1 MRSHMK
7 NKILHSIYT
16 KFLVTFLGALFFSST
31 LTFGVIYWSQLGNV
45 LDQIR
50 VELVNQAQ
58 AVQTLNQEQLSDG
71 AITGLYTQG
80 IVVSRIYASLDEV
93 GAVLSED
100 ERAKLEQGEIVYLN
114 AHQSHDFPMALG
126 KLTEGYVVTMPNLE
140 KNQIVGFMN
149 LQRTTMLLTLLIGSV
164 LIVIAVAM
172 IAKPIK
178 AVSEATK
185 KVADGDFDIRLKVT
199 GKDELAVLAQNFN
212 IMTAALSRND
222 YIHRDFVSNVSHE
235 FKTPIAS
242 IKGFG
247 KLLKDPDI
255 SETQRQ
261 EYIDI
266 IVDESDRLWKLS
278 SNVLKLSELENGV
291 LGLKKEAFA
300 LDESI
305 RRVVLLLQEKWEA
318 KNIDLD
324 IQLDEITYKG
334 DQELMAQVIINLLTN
349 AIHHSPVDGEI
360 RIDLHATAKEI
371 TITIADTGK
380 GISRAD
386 QEKIF
391 DRFYK
396 ADQSRSTPGTGLGLT
411 ISQRIVSLHGGTIA
425 VESELE
431 KGSSFF
437 VRLPQ

>member
-1 MRSHMK
+1 MK
-7 NKILHSIYT
+7 NKIFHSIYT
-16 KFLVTFLGALFFSST
+16 KFLVTFLGVLFFSST
-31 LTFGVIYWSQLGNV
+31 LTFGVIYWSQVGNV
-45 LDQIR
+45 LEQIR

-58 AVQTLNQEQLSDG
+58 AVQTLNQEKLSDD

-80 IVVSRIYASLDEV
+80 IVVSQIYASLDEV
-93 GAVLSED
+93 DVSLSED
-100 ERAKLEQGEIVYLN
+100 EIAKLENGEIVYRDS
-114 AHQSHDFPMALG
+114 HQGQNLPMALG
-126 KLTEGYVVTMPNLE
+126 KLTDGYVVSTPNLE
-140 KNQIVGFMN
+140 RNQIAGFVN
-149 LQRTTMLLTLLIGSV
+149 IQRTTMLVTLLIGSV

-185 KVADGDFDIRLKVT
+185 KVADGDFDLRLKVV
-199 GKDELAVLAQNFN
+199 GKDELAVLARNFN
-212 IMTAALSRND
+212 IMTEALSRND

-247 KLLKDPDI
+247 KLLKDPEL
-255 SETQRQ
+255 SEIQRQ

-278 SNVLKLSELENGV
+278 ANVLKLSELENGV
-291 LGLKKEAFA
+291 LGLKKEAFS

-324 IQLDEITYKG
+324 IQLDEMIYKG

-349 AIHHSPVDGEI
+349 AIHHTPENGEI
-360 RIDLHATAKEI
+360 RIDLKATAKEVI
-371 TITIADTGK
+371 VKIVDTGK
-380 GISRAD
+380 GITTED

-425 VESELE
+425 VESTLGA
-431 KGSSFF
+431 GSTFC
-437 VRLPQ
+437 VRLPK

>member
-1 MRSHMK
+1 MK
-7 NKILHSIYT
+7 NRIFHSIYT
-16 KFLVTFLGALFFSST
+16 KFLVTFLGVLFFSST
-31 LTFGVIYWSQLGNV
+31 LTFGVIYCTQLGNI

-50 VELVNQAQ
+50 LELMNQAQ
-58 AVQTLNQEQLSDG
+58 AVQTLNHEKLSDDQ
-71 AITGLYTQG
+71 ITALFTQG
-80 IVVSRIYASLDEV
+80 IVVSRIFPSLYETDV
-93 GAVLSED
+93 VMSED
-100 ERAKLEQGEIVYLN
+100 DIVKIENGEIVYL
-114 AHQSHDFPMALG
+114 ASHQGNDFPMAVG
-126 KLTEGYVVTMPNLE
+126 KLTDGYVVSMPNLE
-140 KNQIVGFMN
+140 RDQIAGFMN
-149 LQRTTMLLTLLIGSV
+149 LQRTTLLVTLLIGSV

-185 KVADGDFDIRLKVT
+185 KVAEGDFDLRLKVK
-199 GKDELAVLAQNFN
+199 GNDELAVLARNFN
-212 IMTAALSRND
+212 IMTEALSRND

-291 LGLKKEAFA
+291 LGLKKEAFS
-300 LDESI
+300 LDEAI
-305 RRVVLLLQEKWEA
+305 RRVILLLQEKWER

-324 IQLDEITYKG
+324 IQLDEIVYQG

-349 AIHHSPVDGEI
+349 AIKHTPVSGEI
-360 RIDLHATAKEI
+360 GIDLHTTAKEI
-371 TITIADTGK
+371 VIKISDTGD
-380 GISRAD
+380 GILKDD

-396 ADQSRSTPGTGLGLT
+396 VDQSRSTPGTGLGLT
-411 ISQRIVSLHGGTIA
+411 ISQRIVSLHGGSITIESA
-425 VESELE
+425 VGE
-431 KGSSFF
+431 GSTFF
-437 VRLPQ
+437 VNLPK

>member
-1 MRSHMK
+1 MK
-7 NKILHSIYT
+7 NKIFHSIYT
-16 KFLVTFLGALFFSST
+16 KFLVTFLGVLFFSST
-31 LTFGVIYWSQLGNV
+31 LTFGVIYWSQLGNI
-45 LDQIR
+45 LEQLR

-58 AVQTLNQEQLSDG
+58 AVQILNQEKLGDDV
-71 AITGLYTQG
+71 IVNLYSQG
-80 IVVSRIYASLDEV
+80 IVVSRIVASLDELGV
-93 GAVLSED
+93 TLTDA
-100 ERAKLEQGEIVYLN
+100 EQKKIEAGEIVYLN
-114 AHQSHDFPMALG
+114 THQAQDLPMALG
-126 KLTEGYVVTMPNLE
+126 KLADGYVVSRPNLE
-140 KNQIVGFMN
+140 KNQIAGFME
-149 LQRTTMLLTLLIGSV
+149 LQRTTMLVTLLIGSV

-172 IAKPIK
+172 IARPIK

-185 KVADGDFDIRLKVT
+185 KVANGDFDVRLTVR

-247 KLLKDPDI
+247 KLLKDPDLL
-255 SETQRQ
+255 ETQRQ

-278 SNVLKLSELENGV
+278 ANVLKLSELENGV
-291 LGLKKEAFA
+291 LGLRKEAFA
-300 LDESI
+300 LDEAI
-305 RRVVLLLQEKWEA
+305 RRVILLLQEKWEA

-324 IQLDEITYKG
+324 IQLDDTIYQG
-334 DQELMAQVIINLLTN
+334 DPELMAMVIINLLTN
-349 AIHHSPVDGEI
+349 AINHSPTAGHI
-360 RIDLHATAKEI
+360 SIALHKTAKEVVI
-371 TITIADTGK
+371 EIADTGK
-380 GISRAD
+380 GIAKED
-386 QEKIF
+386 QKKIF

-411 ISQRIVSLHGGTIA
+411 ISQRIVTLHGGTIG
-425 VESELE
+425 VESEPG
-431 KGSSFF
+431 KGSRFL

>member
-1 MRSHMK
+1 MK
-7 NKILHSIYT
+7 NRIFHSIYT

-31 LTFGVIYWSQLGNV
+31 LTFGVIYWSQLGNI
-45 LDQIR
+45 LDQVR
-50 VELVNQAQ
+50 LELVSQAQ
-58 AVQTLNQEQLSDG
+58 VVQTLNQEKLSDEV
-71 AITGLYTQG
+71 ITGLYTQG

-93 GAVLSED
+93 DVVLSED
-100 ERAKLEQGEIVYLN
+100 ERAKIENGEIIFLD
-114 AHQSHDFPMALG
+114 ARQSQKFPLALG
-126 KLTEGYVVTMPNLE
+126 KLTDGYVVSMPNLE
-140 KNQIVGFMN
+140 QDIIAGFMN
-149 LQRTTMLLTLLIGSV
+149 IQRTTMLVTLLIGSV

-185 KVADGDFDIRLKVT
+185 KVADGDFDIRLKVK
-199 GKDELAVLAQNFN
+199 GKDELAVLARNFN
-212 IMTAALSRND
+212 IMTEALSRND

-291 LGLKKEAFA
+291 LGIKKEAFS

-305 RRVVLLLQEKWEA
+305 RRVVLLLQEKWES

-349 AIHHSPVDGEI
+349 AIHHTPVDGKI
-360 RIDLHATAKEI
+360 RIDLHAMPKEI
-371 TITIADTGK
+371 VIKIADTGD
-380 GISRAD
+380 GISTED

-411 ISQRIVSLHGGTIA
+411 ISQRIVSLHGGSIA
-425 VESELE
+425 VESALG

-437 VRLPQ
+437 VKLPQ

>member
-1 MRSHMK
+1 MK
-7 NKILHSIYT
+7 NRIFHSIYT
-16 KFLVTFLGALFFSST
+16 KFLVTFLGVLFILSA
-31 LTFGVIYWSQLGNV
+31 LTFGVIYFTQSGNI
-45 LDQIR
+45 LDQVR
-50 VELVNQAQ
+50 LELVSQAQ
-58 AVQTLNQEQLSDG
+58 VVQTLNQEKLSDE
-71 AITGLYTQG
+71 AITELYTKG

-93 GAVLSED
+93 DLVLSED
-100 ERAKLEQGEIVYLN
+100 ERAKIENGEIIFLDVR
-114 AHQSHDFPMALG
+114 QSQKFPLALG
-126 KLTEGYVVTMPNLE
+126 KLTDGYVVSMPNLE
-140 KNQIVGFMN
+140 QDIIAGFMN
-149 LQRTTMLLTLLIGSV
+149 LQRTTMLVTLLIGSV

-172 IAKPIK
+172 VTKPIK
-178 AVSEATK
+178 AVSEATQ
-185 KVADGDFDIRLKVT
+185 KVAEGDFDIRLKVK
-199 GKDELAVLAQNFN
+199 GKDELADMARNFN
-212 IMTAALSRND
+212 IMTEALSRND

-247 KLLKDPDI
+247 KLLKDPEL

-278 SNVLKLSELENGV
+278 ANVLKLSELENGV
-291 LGLKKEAFA
+291 LGLKKEAFSM
-300 LDESI
+300 DESI

-349 AIHHSPVDGEI
+349 AIHHTPVEGEI
-360 RIDLHATAKEI
+360 KIDLYANQKEI
-371 TITIADTGK
+371 VIRISDNGV
-380 GISRAD
+380 GISAED

-396 ADQSRSTPGTGLGLT
+396 ADQSRSTSGTGLGLT
-411 ISQRIVSLHGGTIA
+411 ISQRIVGLHGGTIA
-425 VESELE
+425 VESEIG

>member
-1 MRSHMK
+1 MK
-7 NKILHSIYT
+7 NKIFHSIYT
-16 KFLVTFLGALFFSST
+16 KFLVTFLGVLFFSAI
-31 LTFGVIYWSQLGNV
+31 LTFGVIYWSQVGNV
-45 LDQIR
+45 MEQIR
-50 VELVNQAQ
+50 VGLVNQVHV
-58 AVQTLNQEQLSDG
+58 VQTLNQEKLSDE
-71 AITGLYTQG
+71 AITDLYTQG
-80 IVVSRIYASLDEV
+80 IVVSQIYASLDEV
-93 GAVLSED
+93 AVNLSED
-100 ERAKLEQGEIVYLN
+100 ESAKLENGEIVYRDS
-114 AHQSHDFPMALG
+114 HQGQNLPMAMG
-126 KLTEGYVVTMPNLE
+126 KLTDGYVVSTPNLE
-140 KNQIVGFMN
+140 RNQIAGFVN
-149 LQRTTMLLTLLIGSV
+149 IQRTSMLVTLLIGSV

-185 KVADGDFDIRLKVT
+185 KVADGDFDLRLKVK

-212 IMTAALSRND
+212 IMTEALSRND

-247 KLLKDPDI
+247 KLLKDPEL
-255 SETQRQ
+255 SEIQRQ

-278 SNVLKLSELENGV
+278 ANVLKLSELENGV
-291 LGLKKEAFA
+291 LGLKKEAFS

-324 IQLDEITYKG
+324 IQLDEMIYKG

-349 AIHHSPVDGEI
+349 AIHHTPENGEI
-360 RIDLHATAKEI
+360 RIDLKATAKEVI
-371 TITIADTGK
+371 VKIVDTGK
-380 GISRAD
+380 GITKED

-425 VESELE
+425 VESTLGA
-431 KGSSFF
+431 GSTFC
-437 VRLPQ
+437 VRLPK

>member
-1 MRSHMK
+1 MK
-7 NKILHSIYT
+7 NKIFHSIYT

-31 LTFGVIYWSQLGNV
+31 LTFGVIYWSQLGNI

-58 AVQTLNQEQLSDG
+58 AVQTLNKEKLSDD
-71 AITGLYTQG
+71 AITDLYTQG

-93 GAVLSED
+93 GAVLSEE
-100 ERAKLEQGEIVYLN
+100 ERAKLEQGEIVYLV
-114 AHQSHDFPMALG
+114 AYQSHDLPMALG
-126 KLTEGYVVTMPNLE
+126 KLTDGYVVTMPNLE

-149 LQRTTMLLTLLIGSV
+149 IQRTTMLVTLLIGSV

-199 GKDELAVLAQNFN
+199 GKDELAVLARNFN
-212 IMTAALSRND
+212 IMTEALSRND

-255 SETQRQ
+255 SETQRH

-278 SNVLKLSELENGV
+278 TNVLKLSELENGV

-349 AIHHSPVDGEI
+349 AIHHSPVDGKI
-360 RIDLHATAKEI
+360 RIDLHETAKVI
-371 TITIADTGK
+371 VIKIADTGK
-380 GISRAD
+380 GITKED

-411 ISQRIVSLHGGTIA
+411 ISQRIVGLHGGTIA
-425 VESELE
+425 VESIIEE
-431 KGSSFF
+431 GSTFC
-437 VRLPQ
+437 VRLPK

>member
-1 MRSHMK
+1 MK
-7 NKILHSIYT
+7 NRIFHSIYT
-16 KFLVTFLGALFFSST
+16 KFLVTFLGVLFFSST
-31 LTFGVIYWSQLGNV
+31 LTFGVIYWSQLGNI
-45 LDQIR
+45 LEQLR

-58 AVQTLNQEQLSDG
+58 AVQILNQEKLGNDV
-71 AITGLYTQG
+71 IVNLYSQG
-80 IVVSRIYASLDEV
+80 IVVSRIVASLDEV
-93 GAVLSED
+93 GVTLTD
-100 ERAKLEQGEIVYLN
+100 EEQKKIEAGEIVYLN
-114 AHQSHDFPMALG
+114 THQAQDLPMALG
-126 KLTEGYVVTMPNLE
+126 KLADGYVISRPNLE
-140 KNQIVGFMN
+140 KNQIAGFME
-149 LQRTTMLLTLLIGSV
+149 LQRTTMLVTLLIGSV

-172 IAKPIK
+172 IARPIK

-185 KVADGDFDIRLKVT
+185 KVANGDFDIRLTVR
-199 GKDELAVLAQNFN
+199 GKDELAELAQNFN

-247 KLLKDPDI
+247 RLLKDPDL

-278 SNVLKLSELENGV
+278 ANVLKLSELENGV

-300 LDESI
+300 LDEAI
-305 RRVVLLLQEKWEA
+305 RRVILLLQEKWEA

-324 IQLDEITYKG
+324 IQLDETIYQG
-334 DQELMAQVIINLLTN
+334 DPELMAMVIINLLTN
-349 AIHHSPVDGEI
+349 AINHSPTAGQI
-360 RIDLHATAKEI
+360 CIALNKTAKEVVI
-371 TITIADTGK
+371 EIADSGK
-380 GISRAD
+380 GIAKED
-386 QEKIF
+386 QKKIF

-411 ISQRIVSLHGGTIA
+411 ISQRIVTLHGGTIG
-425 VESELE
+425 VESEPG
-431 KGSSFF
+431 KGSRFL

>member
-1 MRSHMK
+1 MK
-7 NKILHSIYT
+7 NKIFHSIYT
-16 KFLVTFLGALFFSST
+16 KFLVTFLGVLFFSAI
-31 LTFGVIYWSQLGNV
+31 LTFGVIYWSQVGNV
-45 LDQIR
+45 MEQIR
-50 VELVNQAQ
+50 VGLVNQVHV
-58 AVQTLNQEQLSDG
+58 VQTLNQEKLSDE
-71 AITGLYTQG
+71 AITDLYTQG
-80 IVVSRIYASLDEV
+80 IVVSQIVASLDEV
-93 GAVLSED
+93 AVNLSED
-100 ERAKLEQGEIVYLN
+100 ESAKLENGEIVYRDS
-114 AHQSHDFPMALG
+114 HQGQNLPMAMG
-126 KLTEGYVVTMPNLE
+126 KLTDGYVVSTPNLE
-140 KNQIVGFMN
+140 RNQIAGFVN
-149 LQRTTMLLTLLIGSV
+149 IQRTSMLVTLLIGSV

-185 KVADGDFDIRLKVT
+185 KVADGDFDLRLKVK

-212 IMTAALSRND
+212 IMTEALSRND

-247 KLLKDPDI
+247 KLLKDPEL
-255 SETQRQ
+255 SEIQRQ

-278 SNVLKLSELENGV
+278 ANVLKLSELENGV
-291 LGLKKEAFA
+291 LGLKKEAFS

-324 IQLDEITYKG
+324 IQLDEMIYKG

-349 AIHHSPVDGEI
+349 AIHHTPENGEI
-360 RIDLHATAKEI
+360 RIDLKATAKEVI
-371 TITIADTGK
+371 VKIVDTGK
-380 GISRAD
+380 GITTED

-425 VESELE
+425 VESTLGA
-431 KGSSFF
+431 GSTFC
-437 VRLPQ
+437 VRLPK

>member
-1 MRSHMK
+1 MK
-7 NKILHSIYT
+7 NRIFHSIYT

-31 LTFGVIYWSQLGNV
+31 LTFGVVYWSQLGSI

-58 AVQTLNQEQLSDG
+58 AVQTLNHEQLSDE

-80 IVVSRIYASLDEV
+80 IVVSRIVASLDEV
-93 GAVLSED
+93 GAVLSEE
-100 ERAKLEQGEIVYLN
+100 ERAKLEQGEIIYLV
-114 AHQSHDFPMALG
+114 AYQSHDLPMALG
-126 KLTEGYVVTMPNLE
+126 KLTDGYVVTMPNLE
-140 KNQIVGFMN
+140 KNQIAGFIN
-149 LQRTTMLLTLLIGSV
+149 LQRTTMLVTLLIGSV
-164 LIVIAVAM
+164 LIVVAVAM

-185 KVADGDFDIRLKVT
+185 KVAAGDFDIRLAVT

-247 KLLKDPDI
+247 KLLKDPEL

-278 SNVLKLSELENGV
+278 ANVLKLSELENGV

-300 LDESI
+300 LDELI
-305 RRVVLLLQEKWEA
+305 RRVILLLQEKWEA
-318 KNIDLD
+318 KNISME
-324 IQLDEITYKG
+324 IQLDEIIYQG
-334 DQELMAQVIINLLTN
+334 DPELMAQVIINLLTN
-349 AIHHSPVDGEI
+349 AIHHSPVAGEI
-360 RIDLHATAKEI
+360 RIDLHATAKERI
-371 TITIADTGK
+371 ISIADNGK
-380 GISRAD
+380 GITKED

-411 ISQRIVSLHGGTIA
+411 ISQRIVGLHGGTIT
-425 VESELE
+425 VESALE
-431 KGSSFF
+431 KGSTFF

>member
-1 MRSHMK
+1 MK
-7 NKILHSIYT
+7 NKIFHSIYT
-16 KFLVTFLGALFFSST
+16 KFLVTFLGVLFFSST
-31 LTFGVIYWSQLGNV
+31 LTFGVIYWSQVGNV
-45 LDQIR
+45 LEQIR

-58 AVQTLNQEQLSDG
+58 AVQTLNQEKLSDD

-80 IVVSRIYASLDEV
+80 IVVSQIFASLDEV
-93 GAVLSED
+93 DVSLSED
-100 ERAKLEQGEIVYLN
+100 EIAKLENGEIVYRDS
-114 AHQSHDFPMALG
+114 HQGQNLPMALG
-126 KLTEGYVVTMPNLE
+126 KLTDGYVVSTPNLE
-140 KNQIVGFMN
+140 KNQIAGFVN
-149 LQRTTMLLTLLIGSV
+149 IQRTTMLVTLLIGSV

-185 KVADGDFDIRLKVT
+185 KVADGDFDLRLKVV
-199 GKDELAVLAQNFN
+199 GKDELAVLARNFN
-212 IMTAALSRND
+212 IMTEALSRND

-247 KLLKDPDI
+247 KLLKDPDL

-278 SNVLKLSELENGV
+278 ANVLKLSELENGV
-291 LGLKKEAFA
+291 LGLKKEAFS

-324 IQLDEITYKG
+324 IQLDEMIYKG

-349 AIHHSPVDGEI
+349 AIHHSPVAGEI
-360 RIDLHATAKEI
+360 RIDLHETAKEI
-371 TITIADTGK
+371 VIKITDTGK
-380 GISRAD
+380 GITKAD

>member
-1 MRSHMK
+1 MK
-7 NKILHSIYT
+7 NKIFHSIYT
-16 KFLVTFLGALFFSST
+16 KFLVTFLGVLFFSST
-31 LTFGVIYWSQLGNV
+31 LTFGVIYWSQLGNI
-45 LDQIR
+45 LEQLR

-58 AVQTLNQEQLSDG
+58 AVQILNQEKLGDDV
-71 AITGLYTQG
+71 IVNLYSQG
-80 IVVSRIYASLDEV
+80 IVVSRIVASLDEV
-93 GAVLSED
+93 GVTLTDA
-100 ERAKLEQGEIVYLN
+100 EQKKIEAGEIVYLN
-114 AHQSHDFPMALG
+114 THQAQDLPMALG
-126 KLTEGYVVTMPNLE
+126 KLADGYVVSRPNLE
-140 KNQIVGFMN
+140 KNQIAGFME
-149 LQRTTMLLTLLIGSV
+149 LQRTTMLVTLLIGSV

-172 IAKPIK
+172 IARPIK

-185 KVADGDFDIRLKVT
+185 KVANGDFDVRLTVR

-247 KLLKDPDI
+247 KLLKDPDLL
-255 SETQRQ
+255 ETQRQ

-278 SNVLKLSELENGV
+278 ANVLKLSELENGV
-291 LGLKKEAFA
+291 LGLRKEAFP
-300 LDESI
+300 LDEAI
-305 RRVVLLLQEKWEA
+305 RRVILLLQEKWEA

-324 IQLDEITYKG
+324 IQLDDTIYQG
-334 DQELMAQVIINLLTN
+334 DPELMAMVIINLLTN
-349 AIHHSPVDGEI
+349 AINHSPTAGHI
-360 RIDLHATAKEI
+360 SIALHKTAKEVVI
-371 TITIADTGK
+371 EIADTGK
-380 GISRAD
+380 GIAKED
-386 QEKIF
+386 QKKIF

-411 ISQRIVSLHGGTIA
+411 ISQRIVTLHGGTIG
-425 VESELE
+425 VESEPG
-431 KGSSFF
+431 KGSRFL

>member
-1 MRSHMK
+1 MK
-7 NKILHSIYT
+7 NKIFHSIYT

-31 LTFGVIYWSQLGNV
+31 LTFGVIYWSQLGNI

-58 AVQTLNQEQLSDG
+58 AVQTLNKEKLSDD
-71 AITGLYTQG
+71 AITDLYTQG

-93 GAVLSED
+93 GAVLSEE
-100 ERAKLEQGEIVYLN
+100 ERAKLEQGEIVYLV
-114 AHQSHDFPMALG
+114 AYQSHDLPMALG
-126 KLTEGYVVTMPNLE
+126 KLTDGYVVTMPNLE

-149 LQRTTMLLTLLIGSV
+149 LQRTTMLVTLLIGSV

-199 GKDELAVLAQNFN
+199 GKDELAVLARNFN
-212 IMTAALSRND
+212 IMTEALSRND

-255 SETQRQ
+255 SETQRH

-278 SNVLKLSELENGV
+278 TNVLKLSELENGV

-349 AIHHSPVDGEI
+349 AIHHSPVDGKI
-360 RIDLHATAKEI
+360 RIDLHETAKVI
-371 TITIADTGK
+371 VIKIADTGK
-380 GISRAD
+380 GITKED

-411 ISQRIVSLHGGTIA
+411 ISQRIVGLHGGTIA
-425 VESELE
+425 VESIIEE
-431 KGSSFF
+431 GSTFC
-437 VRLPQ
+437 VRLPK

>member
-1 MRSHMK
+1 MK
-7 NKILHSIYT
+7 NKIFHSIYT
-16 KFLVTFLGALFFSST
+16 KFLVTFLGVLFFSAI
-31 LTFGVIYWSQLGNV
+31 LTFGVIYWSQVGNV
-45 LDQIR
+45 MEQIR
-50 VELVNQAQ
+50 VGLVNQVHV
-58 AVQTLNQEQLSDG
+58 VQTLNQEKLSDE
-71 AITGLYTQG
+71 AITDLYTQG
-80 IVVSRIYASLDEV
+80 IVVSQIYASLDEV
-93 GAVLSED
+93 AVNLSED
-100 ERAKLEQGEIVYLN
+100 ESAKLENGEIVYRDS
-114 AHQSHDFPMALG
+114 HQGQNLPMAMG
-126 KLTEGYVVTMPNLE
+126 KLTDGYVVSTPNLE
-140 KNQIVGFMN
+140 RNQIAGFVN
-149 LQRTTMLLTLLIGSV
+149 IQRTSMLVTLLIGSV

-185 KVADGDFDIRLKVT
+185 KVADGDFDLRLKVK

-212 IMTAALSRND
+212 IMTEALSRND

-247 KLLKDPDI
+247 KLLKDPDL
-255 SETQRQ
+255 SEIQRQ

-278 SNVLKLSELENGV
+278 ANVLKLSELENGV
-291 LGLKKEAFA
+291 LGLKKEAFS

-324 IQLDEITYKG
+324 IQLDEMIYKG

-349 AIHHSPVDGEI
+349 AIHHTPENGEI
-360 RIDLHATAKEI
+360 RIDLKATAKEVI
-371 TITIADTGK
+371 VKIVDTGK
-380 GISRAD
+380 GITTED

-425 VESELE
+425 VESTLGA
-431 KGSSFF
+431 GSTFC
-437 VRLPQ
+437 VRLPK

>member
-1 MRSHMK
+1 MK
-7 NKILHSIYT
+7 NKIFHSIYT
-16 KFLVTFLGALFFSST
+16 KFLVTFLGVLFFSST
-31 LTFGVIYWSQLGNV
+31 LTFGVIYWSQVGNV
-45 LDQIR
+45 LEQIR

-58 AVQTLNQEQLSDG
+58 AVQTLNQEKLSDD

-80 IVVSRIYASLDEV
+80 IVVSQIVASLDEV
-93 GAVLSED
+93 DVSLSED
-100 ERAKLEQGEIVYLN
+100 ESAKLENGEIVYRDS
-114 AHQSHDFPMALG
+114 HQGQNLPMALG
-126 KLTEGYVVTMPNLE
+126 KLTDGYVVSTPNLE
-140 KNQIVGFMN
+140 KNQIAGFVN
-149 LQRTTMLLTLLIGSV
+149 IQRTTMLVTLLIGSV

-185 KVADGDFDIRLKVT
+185 KVADGDFDLRLKVV
-199 GKDELAVLAQNFN
+199 GKDELAVLARNFN
-212 IMTAALSRND
+212 IMTEALSRND

-247 KLLKDPDI
+247 KLLKDPDL

-278 SNVLKLSELENGV
+278 ANVLKLSELENGV
-291 LGLKKEAFA
+291 LGLKKEAFS

-349 AIHHSPVDGEI
+349 AIHHSPVAGEI
-360 RIDLHATAKEI
+360 RIDLHETAKEI
-371 TITIADTGK
+371 VIKITDTGK
-380 GISRAD
+380 GITKAD

>member
-1 MRSHMK
+1 MK
-7 NKILHSIYT
+7 NRIFHSIYT

-31 LTFGVIYWSQLGNV
+31 LTFGVIYWSQLGGI

-50 VELVNQAQ
+50 VELVNQAE
-58 AVQTLNQEQLSDG
+58 AVQTLNQEQLSDE
-71 AITGLYTQG
+71 AITDLYAQG
-80 IVVSRIYASLDEV
+80 IVVSRIVASLDEV
-93 GAVLSED
+93 GAELSEE
-100 ERAKLEQGEIVYLN
+100 ERVKLERGDIVYLV
-114 AHQSHDFPMALG
+114 AYQSHDLPMALG
-126 KLTEGYVVTMPNLE
+126 KLTDGYVVTMPNLE
-140 KNQIVGFMN
+140 KNQIAGFMN
-149 LQRTTMLLTLLIGSV
+149 LQRTTMLVTLLIGSV

-185 KVADGDFDIRLKVT
+185 KVAEGDFDIRLKVR

-212 IMTAALSRND
+212 IMTATLSRND

-247 KLLKDPDI
+247 KLLKDPEL

-278 SNVLKLSELENGV
+278 ANVLKLSELENGV

-324 IQLDEITYKG
+324 IQLDEITYQG

-349 AIHHSPVDGEI
+349 AIHHSPVAGEI

-371 TITIADTGK
+371 TITIADSGK
-380 GISRAD
+380 GISRED

-411 ISQRIVSLHGGTIA
+411 ISQRIVGLHGGTIA
-425 VESELE
+425 VESTLE
-431 KGSSFF
+431 KGSTFF

>member
-1 MRSHMK
+1 MK
-7 NKILHSIYT
+7 NKIFHSIYT

-31 LTFGVIYWSQLGNV
+31 LTFGVIYWSQLGSI

-58 AVQTLNQEQLSDG
+58 AVQTLNQEQLSEE

-80 IVVSRIYASLDEV
+80 IVVSRIVASLDEV
-93 GAVLSED
+93 GAVLSEE
-100 ERAKLEQGEIVYLN
+100 ERAKLEQGEIVYLV
-114 AHQSHDFPMALG
+114 AYQSHDLPMALG
-126 KLTEGYVVTMPNLE
+126 KLTDGYVVTMPNLE

-149 LQRTTMLLTLLIGSV
+149 LQRTTMLVTLLIGSV

-185 KVADGDFDIRLKVT
+185 KVADGDFDIRLKVR

-266 IVDESDRLWKLS
+266 IVDESDRLGKLS
-278 SNVLKLSELENGV
+278 ANVLKLSELENGV

-349 AIHHSPVDGEI
+349 AIHHSPVAGEI
-360 RIDLHATAKEI
+360 RIDLHASAKEI
-371 TITIADTGK
+371 TIEIADTGK
-380 GISRAD
+380 GIGKED

-411 ISQRIVSLHGGTIA
+411 ISQRIVGLHGGTIA

-431 KGSSFF
+431 KGSTFF

>member
-1 MRSHMK
+1 MK
-7 NKILHSIYT
+7 NKIFHSIYT
-16 KFLVTFLGALFFSST
+16 KFLVTFLGVLFFSST
-31 LTFGVIYWSQLGNV
+31 LTFGVIYWSQVGNV
-45 LDQIR
+45 LEQIR

-58 AVQTLNQEQLSDG
+58 AVQTLNQEKLSDD

-80 IVVSRIYASLDEV
+80 IVVSQIYASLDEV
-93 GAVLSED
+93 DVSLSED
-100 ERAKLEQGEIVYLN
+100 EIAKLENGEIVYRDS
-114 AHQSHDFPMALG
+114 HQGQNLPMALG
-126 KLTEGYVVTMPNLE
+126 KLTDGYVVSTPNLE
-140 KNQIVGFMN
+140 RNQIAGFVN
-149 LQRTTMLLTLLIGSV
+149 IQRTTMLVTLLIGSV

-185 KVADGDFDIRLKVT
+185 KVADGDFDLRLKVV
-199 GKDELAVLAQNFN
+199 GKDELAVLARNFN
-212 IMTAALSRND
+212 IMTEALSRND

-247 KLLKDPDI
+247 KLLKDPEL
-255 SETQRQ
+255 SEIQRQ

-278 SNVLKLSELENGV
+278 ANVLKLSELENGV
-291 LGLKKEAFA
+291 LGLKKEAFS

-324 IQLDEITYKG
+324 IQLDEMIYKG

-349 AIHHSPVDGEI
+349 AIHHTPENGEI
-360 RIDLHATAKEI
+360 RIDLKATAKEVI
-371 TITIADTGK
+371 VKIVDTGK
-380 GISRAD
+380 GITKED

-425 VESELE
+425 VESTLGA
-431 KGSSFF
+431 GSTFC
-437 VRLPQ
+437 VRLPK

>member
-1 MRSHMK
+1 MK
-7 NKILHSIYT
+7 NKIFHSIYT
-16 KFLVTFLGALFFSST
+16 KFLVTFLGVLFFSST
-31 LTFGVIYWSQLGNV
+31 FTFGVIYWSQVGNV
-45 LDQIR
+45 LEQIR

-58 AVQTLNQEQLSDG
+58 AVQTLNQEKLSDD

-80 IVVSRIYASLDEV
+80 IVVSQIYASLDEV
-93 GAVLSED
+93 DVSLSED
-100 ERAKLEQGEIVYLN
+100 EIAKLENGEIVYRDS
-114 AHQSHDFPMALG
+114 HQGQNLPMALG
-126 KLTEGYVVTMPNLE
+126 KLTDGYVVSTPNLE
-140 KNQIVGFMN
+140 RNQIAGFVN
-149 LQRTTMLLTLLIGSV
+149 IQRTTMLVTLLIGSV

-185 KVADGDFDIRLKVT
+185 KVADGDFDLRLKVV
-199 GKDELAVLAQNFN
+199 GKDELAVLARNFN
-212 IMTAALSRND
+212 IMTEALSRND

-247 KLLKDPDI
+247 KLLKDPEL
-255 SETQRQ
+255 SEIQRQ

-278 SNVLKLSELENGV
+278 ANVLKLSELENGV
-291 LGLKKEAFA
+291 LGLKKEAFS

-324 IQLDEITYKG
+324 IQLDEMIYKG

-349 AIHHSPVDGEI
+349 AIHHTPENGEI
-360 RIDLHATAKEI
+360 RIDLKATAKEVI
-371 TITIADTGK
+371 VKIVDTGK
-380 GISRAD
+380 GITTED

-425 VESELE
+425 VESTLGA
-431 KGSSFF
+431 GSTFC
-437 VRLPQ
+437 VRLPK

>member
-1 MRSHMK
+1 MK

-31 LTFGVIYWSQLGNV
+31 LTFGVVYWSQLGSI

-58 AVQTLNQEQLSDG
+58 AVQTLNQEQLSDE
-71 AITGLYTQG
+71 AITDLYAQG
-80 IVVSRIYASLDEV
+80 IVVSRIVANLDEV
-93 GAVLSED
+93 GAVLSE
-100 ERAKLEQGEIVYLN
+100 EEQAKLERGEIVYQV
-114 AHQSHDFPMALG
+114 AYQSHDLPMALG
-126 KLTEGYVVTMPNLE
+126 KLADGYVVTMPNLE
-140 KNQIVGFMN
+140 KNQIAGFMN
-149 LQRTTMLLTLLIGSV
+149 LQRTTMLVTLLIGSV

-185 KVADGDFDIRLKVT
+185 KVAEGDFDIRLKVR

-247 KLLKDPDI
+247 KFLKDPEL

-278 SNVLKLSELENGV
+278 ANVLKLSELENGV

-324 IQLDEITYKG
+324 IQLDEITYQG

-349 AIHHSPVDGEI
+349 AIHHTPVDGEI

-371 TITIADTGK
+371 TITITDSGK
-380 GISRAD
+380 GISGED

-411 ISQRIVSLHGGTIA
+411 ISQRIVGLHGGTIT
-425 VESELE
+425 VESTLE
-431 KGSSFF
+431 KGSTFA

>member
-1 MRSHMK
+1 MK
-7 NKILHSIYT
+7 NKIFHSIYT
-16 KFLVTFLGALFFSST
+16 KFLVTFLGVLFFSST

-50 VELVNQAQ
+50 VELVNQVQ
-58 AVQTLNQEQLSDG
+58 AVQTLNQEKLSNDE
-71 AITGLYTQG
+71 ITGLFTQG
-80 IVVSRIYASLDEV
+80 IVVSRIYASLDEAAV
-93 GAVLSED
+93 VLSED
-100 ERAKLEQGEIVYLN
+100 ERAKIENGEIVYLN
-114 AHQSHDFPMALG
+114 AHQSHNFPMALG
-126 KLTEGYVVTMPNLE
+126 KLTDGYVVSMPNLE
-140 KNQIVGFMN
+140 RDQISGFMN
-149 LQRTTMLLTLLIGSV
+149 LQRNTLLVTLLIGSV

-185 KVADGDFDIRLKVT
+185 KVADGDFDLRLKVR
-199 GKDELAVLAQNFN
+199 GKDELAVLARNFN
-212 IMTAALSRND
+212 IMTEALSRND

-247 KLLKDPDI
+247 KLLKDPTI

-291 LGLKKEAFA
+291 LGLKKEAFS

-305 RRVVLLLQEKWEA
+305 RRVVLLLQEKWET

-324 IQLDEITYKG
+324 IQLDEVTFQG

-349 AIHHSPVDGEI
+349 AINHTPEQGEI
-360 RIDLHATAKEI
+360 GLDLHATPKEI
-371 TITIADTGK
+371 VITIRDTGD
-380 GISRAD
+380 GIAIDD

-411 ISQRIVSLHGGTIA
+411 ISQRIVGLHGGTIA
-425 VESELE
+425 VESDLG
-431 KGSSFF
+431 KGSTFF
-437 VRLPQ
+437 VKLPQ

>member
-1 MRSHMK
+1 M
-7 NKILHSIYT
+7 
-16 KFLVTFLGALFFSST
+16 
-31 LTFGVIYWSQLGNV
+31 
-45 LDQIR
+45 
-50 VELVNQAQ
+50 
-58 AVQTLNQEQLSDG
+58 
-71 AITGLYTQG
+71 
-80 IVVSRIYASLDEV
+80 
-93 GAVLSED
+93 SED
-100 ERAKLEQGEIVYLN
+100 EREKLERGEIVYLIS
-114 AHQSHDFPMALG
+114 HQGRDLPMALG
-126 KLTEGYVVTMPNLE
+126 KLTDGYVVTMPNLE
-140 KNQIVGFMN
+140 KNQIAGFIN
-149 LQRTTMLLTLLIGSV
+149 LQRTTMLVTLLIGSV
-164 LIVIAVAM
+164 LIVVAVAM

-185 KVADGDFDIRLKVT
+185 KVAAGDFDIRLAVT

-255 SETQRQ
+255 SEIQRQ

-278 SNVLKLSELENGV
+278 ANVLKLSELENGV

-300 LDESI
+300 LDELI
-305 RRVVLLLQEKWEA
+305 RRVILLLQEKWEA
-318 KNIDLD
+318 KNISME
-324 IQLDEITYKG
+324 IQLDEIIYQG
-334 DQELMAQVIINLLTN
+334 DPELMAQVIINLLTN
-349 AIHHSPVDGEI
+349 AIHHTPTDGEI
-360 RIDLHATAKEI
+360 RIDLHATAKESI
-371 TITIADTGK
+371 ISIADNGK
-380 GISRAD
+380 GITKED

-411 ISQRIVSLHGGTIA
+411 ISQRIVGLHGGTIT
-425 VESELE
+425 VESALE
-431 KGSSFF
+431 KGSTFF

>member
-1 MRSHMK
+1 MK
-7 NKILHSIYT
+7 NRIFHSIYT

-31 LTFGVIYWSQLGNV
+31 LTFGVVYWSQLGSI

-58 AVQTLNQEQLSDG
+58 AVQTLNREQLSDE

-80 IVVSRIYASLDEV
+80 IVVSRIVASLDEV
-93 GAVLSED
+93 GAVLSEE
-100 ERAKLEQGEIVYLN
+100 ERAKLEQGEIVYLV
-114 AHQSHDFPMALG
+114 AYQSHDLPMALG
-126 KLTEGYVVTMPNLE
+126 KLTDGYVVTMPNLE

-149 LQRTTMLLTLLIGSV
+149 LQRTTMLVTLLIGSV

-185 KVADGDFDIRLKVT
+185 KVADGDFDIRLKVR

-247 KLLKDPDI
+247 KLLKDPEL

-278 SNVLKLSELENGV
+278 ANVLKLSELENGV

-371 TITIADTGK
+371 TIKIADTGK
-380 GISRAD
+380 GISQAD

-411 ISQRIVSLHGGTIA
+411 ISQRIVGLHGGTIT
-425 VESELE
+425 VESAPE

>member
-1 MRSHMK
+1 MK
-7 NKILHSIYT
+7 NKIFHSIYT
-16 KFLVTFLGALFFSST
+16 KFLVTFLGVLFFSAI
-31 LTFGVIYWSQLGNV
+31 LTFGVIYWSQVGNV
-45 LDQIR
+45 MEQIR
-50 VELVNQAQ
+50 VGLVNQVHV
-58 AVQTLNQEQLSDG
+58 VQTLNQEKLSDE
-71 AITGLYTQG
+71 AITDLYAQG
-80 IVVSRIYASLDEV
+80 IVVSRIVASLDEV
-93 GAVLSED
+93 AVNLSED
-100 ERAKLEQGEIVYLN
+100 ESAKLENGEIVYRDS
-114 AHQSHDFPMALG
+114 HQGQNLPMAMG
-126 KLTEGYVVTMPNLE
+126 KLTDGYVVSTPNLE
-140 KNQIVGFMN
+140 RNQIAGFVN
-149 LQRTTMLLTLLIGSV
+149 IQRTSMLVTLLIGSV

-185 KVADGDFDIRLKVT
+185 KVADGDFDLRLKVK

-212 IMTAALSRND
+212 IMTEALSRND

-247 KLLKDPDI
+247 KLLKDPDL
-255 SETQRQ
+255 SEIQRQ

-278 SNVLKLSELENGV
+278 ANVLKLSELENGV
-291 LGLKKEAFA
+291 LGLKKEAFS

-324 IQLDEITYKG
+324 IQLDEMIYKG

-349 AIHHSPVDGEI
+349 AIHHTPENGEI
-360 RIDLHATAKEI
+360 RIDLKATAKEVI
-371 TITIADTGK
+371 VKIVDTGK
-380 GISRAD
+380 GITTED

-425 VESELE
+425 VESTLGA
-431 KGSSFF
+431 GSTFC
-437 VRLPQ
+437 VRLPK

>member
-1 MRSHMK
+1 MK

>member
-1 MRSHMK
+1 MK
-7 NKILHSIYT
+7 NKIFHSIYT

-31 LTFGVIYWSQLGNV
+31 LTFGVIYWSQLGNI

-58 AVQTLNQEQLSDG
+58 AVQTLNQEKLSDD

-80 IVVSRIYASLDEV
+80 IVVSRIVASLDEV
-93 GAVLSED
+93 GVMLSEE
-100 ERAKLEQGEIVYLN
+100 ERAKIEKGEIVYLA
-114 AHQSHDFPMALG
+114 AHQAHDFPMALG
-126 KLTEGYVVTMPNLE
+126 KLTDGYVVSIPNLE
-140 KNQIVGFMN
+140 KNQIAGFMN
-149 LQRTTMLLTLLIGSV
+149 LQRTTMLVTLLIGSV

-185 KVADGDFDIRLKVT
+185 KVADGDFDIRLAVK
-199 GKDELAVLAQNFN
+199 GKDELAVLARNFN
-212 IMTAALSRND
+212 VMTEALSRND

-247 KLLKDPDI
+247 KLLKDSDI

-278 SNVLKLSELENGV
+278 ANVLKLSELENGI

-349 AIHHSPVDGEI
+349 AIHHSPVAGEI
-360 RIDLHATAKEI
+360 RIDLHETAKEI
-371 TITIADTGK
+371 VIKIADAGE
-380 GISRAD
+380 GITKAD

-411 ISQRIVSLHGGTIA
+411 ISQRIVGLHGGTIA

>member
-1 MRSHMK
+1 MK
-7 NKILHSIYT
+7 NKVFHSIYT

-31 LTFGVIYWSQLGNV
+31 LTFGVIYWSQLGNI

-58 AVQTLNQEQLSDG
+58 VVQTLNQEQLSDD
-71 AITGLYTQG
+71 AITSLYNQG
-80 IVVSRIYASLDEV
+80 IVVSRIYGSLDEV

-100 ERAKLEQGEIVYLN
+100 ERAKLEQGEIVYLS
-114 AHQSHDFPMALG
+114 ARQSHDFPMALG
-126 KLTEGYVVTMPNLE
+126 KLTDGYVASTPNLG
-140 KNQIVGFMN
+140 KNQISGFVN
-149 LQRTTMLLTLLIGSV
+149 IQRTTMLVTLLIGSV

-185 KVADGDFDIRLKVT
+185 KVADGDFDIRLKVR

-247 KLLKDPDI
+247 KLLKDPEL

-278 SNVLKLSELENGV
+278 ANVLKLSELENGV

-318 KNIDLD
+318 KNIELD
-324 IQLDEITYKG
+324 IQLDEITYQG

-349 AIHHSPVDGEI
+349 AIHHSPVAGEI

-380 GISRAD
+380 GISKED

-411 ISQRIVSLHGGTIA
+411 ISQRIVGLHGGTIA

-431 KGSSFF
+431 KGSTFA

>member
-1 MRSHMK
+1 MK

-360 RIDLHATAKEI
+360 RIDLHATSKEI
-371 TITIADTGK
+371 TISIADTGK

>member
-1 MRSHMK
+1 MK
-7 NKILHSIYT
+7 NKIFHSIYT
-16 KFLVTFLGALFFSST
+16 KFLVTFLGVLFFSST
-31 LTFGVIYWSQLGNV
+31 LTFGVIYWSQLGNI
-45 LDQIR
+45 LEQLR

-58 AVQTLNQEQLSDG
+58 AVQILNQEKLGDDV
-71 AITGLYTQG
+71 IVNLYSQG
-80 IVVSRIYASLDEV
+80 IVVSRIVASLDELGV
-93 GAVLSED
+93 TLTDA
-100 ERAKLEQGEIVYLN
+100 EQKKIEAGEIVYLN
-114 AHQSHDFPMALG
+114 THQAQDLPMALG
-126 KLTEGYVVTMPNLE
+126 KLADGYVVSRPNLE
-140 KNQIVGFMN
+140 KNQIAGFME
-149 LQRTTMLLTLLIGSV
+149 LQRTTMLVTLLIGSV

-172 IAKPIK
+172 IARPIK

-185 KVADGDFDIRLKVT
+185 KVANGDFDVRLTVR

-247 KLLKDPDI
+247 KLLKDPDLL
-255 SETQRQ
+255 ETQRQ

-278 SNVLKLSELENGV
+278 ANVLKLSELENGV
-291 LGLKKEAFA
+291 LGLRKEAFP
-300 LDESI
+300 LDEAI
-305 RRVVLLLQEKWEA
+305 RRVILLLQEKWEA

-324 IQLDEITYKG
+324 IQLDDTIYQG
-334 DQELMAQVIINLLTN
+334 DPELMAMVIINLLTN
-349 AIHHSPVDGEI
+349 AINHSPTAGHI
-360 RIDLHATAKEI
+360 SIALHKTAKEVVI
-371 TITIADTGK
+371 EIADTGK
-380 GISRAD
+380 GIAKED
-386 QEKIF
+386 QKKIF

-411 ISQRIVSLHGGTIA
+411 ISQRIVTLHGGTIG
-425 VESELE
+425 VESEPG
-431 KGSSFF
+431 KGSRFL

>member
-1 MRSHMK
+1 MK
-7 NKILHSIYT
+7 NRIFHSIYT

-31 LTFGVIYWSQLGNV
+31 LTFGVIYWSQLGNI

-58 AVQTLNQEQLSDG
+58 AVQTLNQEQLSDE
-71 AITGLYTQG
+71 AITDLYAQG
-80 IVVSRIYASLDEV
+80 IVVSRIVASLDEA
-93 GAVLSED
+93 GAVLSEE
-100 ERAKLEQGEIVYLN
+100 ERAKLERGEIVYLIS
-114 AHQSHDFPMALG
+114 HQGHDFPMALG
-126 KLTEGYVVTMPNLE
+126 KLTDGYVVTMPNLE
-140 KNQIVGFMN
+140 KNQIAGFMN
-149 LQRTTMLLTLLIGSV
+149 LQRTTMLVTLLIGSV

-185 KVADGDFDIRLKVT
+185 KVADGDFDIRLKVA
-199 GKDELAVLAQNFN
+199 GKDELAVLARNFN

-278 SNVLKLSELENGV
+278 ANVLKLSELENGV

-349 AIHHSPVDGEI
+349 AIHHSPVAGEI
-360 RIDLHATAKEI
+360 RIDLHETAKEI
-371 TITIADTGK
+371 TITIADTGN
-380 GISRAD
+380 GITKED

-411 ISQRIVSLHGGTIA
+411 ISQRIVGLHGGTIA
-425 VESELE
+425 VESIIEE
-431 KGSSFF
+431 GSTFC
-437 VRLPQ
+437 VRLPK